1 MVAMLARALAAE
13 TGLAGVSLR
22 CGHVAPGLTARQREV
37 LLLWCDGSSAHGKPL
52 ALALC
57 DRGWPCGTLLEGV
70 RFWQAGT
77 PRRRVV
83 PTSKTLSEEGFLD
96 PGKA

>member
-1 MVAMLARALAAE
+1 MVAVLARAVAAE

-57 DRGWPCGTLLEGV
+57 DRGWPCGTLLD
-70 RFWQAGT
+70 RSS
-77 PRRRVV
+77 RV
-83 PTSKTLSEEGFLD
+83 
-96 PGKA
+96 